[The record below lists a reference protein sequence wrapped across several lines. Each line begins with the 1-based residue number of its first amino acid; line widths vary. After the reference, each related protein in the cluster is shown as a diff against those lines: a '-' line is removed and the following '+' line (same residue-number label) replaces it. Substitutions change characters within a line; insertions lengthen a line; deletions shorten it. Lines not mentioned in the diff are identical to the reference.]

1 VHLPVHVPDP
11 AIERRAFTPIRL
23 AGLTLRNRI
32 IKSATFEGMS
42 PGGRASTA
50 LVEHHAELARGGVGL
65 TTVAYAAVASAGRT
79 FAGQLLVDEDQVARL
94 RPLTAAVHQHGGA
107 ASLQLAHCGGFSK
120 YRAPG
125 DRGPAGPSRTFN
137 AYGSLNG
144 LPLTRAMSEADMAE
158 VVTAFADAAGLAQR
172 AGFDAVELHLGH
184 GYLLSQFL
192 SPAINRRTDAWG
204 GSLTNRMRLPIA
216 VVRAVRERV
225 GESFPILCKTN
236 LDDGFGGGLEIT
248 EAIEIA
254 KALAAEHVDA
264 LVLSAGFVS
273 RSAFYLLRG
282 GRPLRQ
288 MIAVERKWT
297 QKLALALFGP
307 LLVRPWTFTPL
318 FLLDQARRI
327 REAVDMPLALLGGV
341 GSIDDL
347 TTAMRE
353 GFELVAVA
361 RALLANPAWVRELE
375 AGVIEQTRCTRCNEC
390 IAEMDRGGVRCV
402 LGSIDAQH
410 RVGPDSSV

>member
-1 VHLPVHVPDP
+1 MQLPIHEADP
-11 AIERRAFTPIRL
+11 VRERRVFTEFRL

-42 PGGRASTA
+42 PGGRASEA
-50 LVEHHAELARGGVGL
+50 LVEHHAELARGGVGM

-79 FAGQLLVDEDQVARL
+79 FSEQLLIDDDQVARL
-94 RPLTAAVHQHGGA
+94 RGLTDAVHQHGAA
-107 ASLQLAHCGGFSK
+107 ASLQLAHCGGFTK

-125 DRGPAGPSRTFN
+125 DRGAAGPSRAFN
-137 AYGSLNG
+137 AYGSLSG
-144 LPLTRAMSEADMAE
+144 LPWTRAMSEADLAE
-158 VVTAFADAAGLAQR
+158 VVAAFANAAGLAQQ
-172 AGFDAVELHLGH
+172 AGFDAVEVHLGH

-204 GSLTNRMRLPIA
+204 GSLTNRLRLPIA
-216 VVRAVRERV
+216 VLRAVRERV

-236 LDDGFGGGLEIT
+236 LDDGFRGGLELT
-248 EAIEIA
+248 EAVEIA

-282 GRPLRQ
+282 GRPLRE

-307 LLVRPWTFTPL
+307 LLVRPWPFTPL
-318 FLLDQARRI
+318 FLLDQARRV

-341 GSIDDL
+341 GSLEDL
-347 TTAMRE
+347 GTAMRE

-375 AGVIEQTRCTRCNEC
+375 AGVIAETRCTRCNAC

-402 LGSIDAQH
+402 L
-410 RVGPDSSV
+410 